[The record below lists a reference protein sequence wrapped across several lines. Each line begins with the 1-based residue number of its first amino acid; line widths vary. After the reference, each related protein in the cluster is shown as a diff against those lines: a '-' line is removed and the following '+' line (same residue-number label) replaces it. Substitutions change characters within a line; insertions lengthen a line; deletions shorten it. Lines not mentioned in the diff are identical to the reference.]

1 MISEKVLRDS
11 ESCTRFT
18 LNYDLIENLLNWLE
32 KDDSDLEKVI
42 GYSIC
47 LMVVTYFLARTLQ
60 ALL

>member
-1 MISEKVLRDS
+1 MVFERALRER
-11 ESCTRFT
+11 ESYTSFT
-18 LNYDLIENLLNWLE
+18 LNYNLVERVLYWLE

-60 ALL
+60 SLL